1 IANSITGPIEQLVS
15 AMKAVQSGGLEAGA
29 SLALP
34 EDTQDEAGMLNRHFT
49 MMMKR
54 INELIE
60 ENVEKQLI
68 IKETE
73 CKALQAQ
80 INPHFLYN
88 TLESINWL
96 AKANQQKQI
105 SKMVE
110 SLGYLLRNSINM
122 KKDTV
127 TIEEEAEIV

>member
-1 IANSITGPIEQLVS
+1 
-15 AMKAVQSGGLEAGA
+15 
-29 SLALP
+29 
-34 EDTQDEAGMLNRHFT
+34 
-49 MMMKR
+49 
-54 INELIE
+54 

-73 CKALQAQ
+73 LKALQAQ

-110 SLGYLLRNSINM
+110 SLGFLLRNSIHM
-122 KKDTV
+122 KKDIV
-127 TIEEEAEIV
+127 TIQEEADIVRHYMTIQRFRFEER